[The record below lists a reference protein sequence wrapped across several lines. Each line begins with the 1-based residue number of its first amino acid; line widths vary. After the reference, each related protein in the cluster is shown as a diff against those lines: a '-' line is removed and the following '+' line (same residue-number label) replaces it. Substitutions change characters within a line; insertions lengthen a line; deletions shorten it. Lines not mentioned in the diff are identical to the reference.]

1 MSSTKGEVH
10 LRAHARLSESP
21 VYYFGTK
28 VEIAVTGGFA

>member
-21 VYYFGTK
+21 VYHSRTN
-28 VEIAVTGGFA
+28 VEITVTGGLA